1 MRPNIAVFLLFFS
14 MPITVLAQSARQEK
28 AITLPAGVSVDIAS
42 ASVSPTGN
50 LVAAICSDDMLR
62 IWSAQ
67 SGELVRSLKANT
79 GAHSA
84 VQFSGDGRLLAVAYE
99 IVAYEKGT
107 IQVFD
112 VDSWKL
118 EDDLTSLPLYAVIF
132 SPDSQRL
139 SDAGDL
145 GTEIWDLKAQK
156 KVASMSPPFGGSAA
170 LAFSPD
176 GRWVATADQDTF
188 VRVYDAST
196 GNLHSSLQGS
206 LLEPAAVA
214 FAAGGKS
221 LVVGRVDKTVSIID
235 PDAGKVIRALP
246 KQPGLIWSIDVAADG
261 KRAVIGY
268 NSAEGF
274 SDIHHLT
281 LWDLDKGTVLADF
294 QKPGIIVTGGTFVGD
309 HYLFLAASGN
319 QLTLWSLP

>member
-1 MRPNIAVFLLFFS
+1 MRSKIAVFLLLFAI
-14 MPITVLAQSARQEK
+14 PTTVLAQSARQEK
-28 AITLPAGVSVDIAS
+28 TIALPAGVSVDIAS
-42 ASVSPTGN
+42 ASVSPAGN
-50 LVAAICSDDMLR
+50 LVAAICSDDMVR
-62 IWSAQ
+62 VWSAK

-118 EDDLTSLPLYAVIF
+118 EQDIASVPLYAVIF
-132 SPDSQRL
+132 SPDGRRL
-139 SDAGDL
+139 SNAGDL

-156 KVASMSPPFGGSAA
+156 KVAGVSPPFGGSVA
-170 LAFSPD
+170 LSFSPD

-196 GNLHSSLQGS
+196 GSLHSSLQGS
-206 LLEPAAVA
+206 LLEPTAVA

-221 LVVGRVDKTVSIID
+221 LVVGSVDRTVSIID
-235 PDAGKVIRALP
+235 PDAGKAIRVLP
-246 KQPGLIWSIDVAADG
+246 KQPGLVWSIDVAADG
-261 KRAVIGY
+261 KRAVIAY
-268 NSAEGF
+268 NSAERF

-281 LWDLDKGTVLADF
+281 LWDLEKGTILTDF
-294 QKPGIIVTGGTFVGD
+294 QKPGITVTGGGFVGD
-309 HYLFLAASGN
+309 HYLFVAASSN
-319 QLTLWSLP
+319 QLTIWSLP

>member
-1 MRPNIAVFLLFFS
+1 MRSTIAVFLLLFS

-28 AITLPAGVSVDIAS
+28 TITLPAGVSVEIAS

-50 LVAAICSDDMLR
+50 LVAAICTDNMLR
-62 IWSAQ
+62 VWSAK

-84 VQFSGDGRLLAVAYE
+84 VQFSGDGSLLAVAYE

-112 VDSWKL
+112 ADSWKL
-118 EDDLTSLPLYAVIF
+118 EQELTSLPLYAVIF
-132 SPDSQRL
+132 SPDSRRL
-139 SDAGDL
+139 SNTGDL

-156 KVASMSPPFGGSAA
+156 KVAHVSPPFGGSAA
-170 LAFSPD
+170 LSYSPD
-176 GRWVATADQDTF
+176 GKWVATADQDTF
-188 VRVYDAST
+188 VRVYDAGT
-196 GNLHSSLQGS
+196 GNLHSTLQGS
-206 LLEPAAVA
+206 LLEPTAVA

-221 LVVGRVDKTVSIID
+221 LVIGRVDKTVSVID
-235 PDAGKVIRALP
+235 PDAGKVIRVLP

-268 NSAEGF
+268 NNAERP

-281 LWDLDKGTVLADF
+281 LWDLDQGVVLADF
-294 QKPGIIVTGGTFVGD
+294 QKPGLLVTGGAFVGD
-309 HYLFLAASGN
+309 HYLFVAASGN
-319 QLTLWSLP
+319 QLSLWSLP

>member
-1 MRPNIAVFLLFFS
+1 MQSKIAVFLLLYS
-14 MPITVLAQSARQEK
+14 MPMTALAQSARQEK
-28 AITLPAGVSVDIAS
+28 TITLPAGVSVDIAS
-42 ASVSPTGN
+42 AAVSPTGN
-50 LVAAICSDDMLR
+50 LVAAICSDNMLR
-62 IWSAQ
+62 VWSAQ
-67 SGELVRSLKANT
+67 SGELVRSLKANP

-112 VDSWKL
+112 VDSWRL
-118 EDDLTSLPLYAVIF
+118 EQELTSVPLYAVIF
-132 SPDSQRL
+132 SPDSRRL
-139 SDAGDL
+139 SNTGDL

-156 KVASMSPPFGGSAA
+156 NVASVSPPLGGSVA
-170 LAFSPD
+170 LSFSPD

-188 VRVYDAST
+188 VRVYDANT
-196 GNLHSSLQGS
+196 GNLHSTVQGS
-206 LLEPAAVA
+206 LLEPTAVA

-221 LVVGRVDKTVSIID
+221 LVVGHVDKTVSIVD
-235 PDAGKVIRALP
+235 PDAGKVIRVLP
-246 KQPGLIWSIDVAADG
+246 KQPGLIWSIDVAANG
-261 KRAVIGY
+261 KRAVIAY
-268 NSAEGF
+268 NSSVF

-294 QKPGIIVTGGTFVGD
+294 QKPGVTITGGAFAGD
-309 HYLFLAASGN
+309 HYLFVAAAGN